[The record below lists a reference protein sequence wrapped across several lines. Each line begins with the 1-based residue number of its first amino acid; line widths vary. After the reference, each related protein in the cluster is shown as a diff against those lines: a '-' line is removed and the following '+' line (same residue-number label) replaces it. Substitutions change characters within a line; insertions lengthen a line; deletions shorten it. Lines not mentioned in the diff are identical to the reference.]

1 MEEEIIKWP
10 KRSEEQPYRTRNKNI
25 MYLIEQLMGSF
36 INRFAAGEELVKK
49 INQNIAE
56 RDKELKRL
64 RIS

>member
-1 MEEEIIKWP
+1 
-10 KRSEEQPYRTRNKNI
+10 